1 MRDCVLQSRRPDAIV
16 AARGTA
22 AGRSNTRMENRRFE
36 GAGIELNC
44 VDYGGEGRPPMLL
57 VHGGSAHANW
67 WDFVGPLLTDRFH
80 VMALDL
86 RGHGESAW
94 TDEWAYGSRHYAAD
108 LDAIITSWG
117 LGAPVL
123 VGHSMGG
130 HCVLVYSVEH
140 SERLRAMVVIDS
152 TPVYPDY
159 AVEQLS
165 AISKRPAPVYD
176 SLEAA
181 VGAFRTLP
189 GETLATPEILRHVAG
204 LSFRWRDDGKW
215 IHKMDRRTLRREP
228 IQLKMAD
235 LARIQCPALLVKP
248 TGSPLL
254 TPEFMQKMASKM
266 ARGRVVMVE
275 NSNHHVPIDNP
286 AGLVT
291 AMGPFIAEVL
301 GA

>member
-1 MRDCVLQSRRPDAIV
+1 
-16 AARGTA
+16 
-22 AGRSNTRMENRRFE
+22 MENRRFK

-44 VDYGGEGRPPMLL
+44 VDYGGAGKPPMLL
-57 VHGGSAHANW
+57 VHGGSAHAHW
-67 WDFVGPLLTDRFH
+67 WDFVGPPLIDRFH
-80 VMALDL
+80 VLALDQ
-86 RGHGESAW
+86 RGHGESPW

-108 LDAIITSWG
+108 LDALIANWG

-152 TPVYPDY
+152 TPFYPDY
-159 AVEQLS
+159 AVEQLRKIAGRS
-165 AISKRPAPVYD
+165 APEYD

-181 VGAFRTLP
+181 IGAFRTLP
-189 GETLATPEILRHVAG
+189 GETLATPEVLRDVAG
-204 LSFRWRDDGKW
+204 RSFRQRDDGKW
-215 IHKMDRRTLRREP
+215 VHKMDRRTLIREP
-228 IQLKMAD
+228 IQLRMDD
-235 LARIQCPALLVKP
+235 LARIGCPALLVKP

-254 TPEFMQKMASKM
+254 TPEFMNKMAGKM

-286 AGLVT
+286 AGLVA
-291 AMGPFIAEVL
+291 AMDPFLAEVL
-301 GA
+301 AD